1 MSTTEKAKGTI
12 VSRNGLIELLEK
24 RVVIGD
30 GAMGTM
36 LYEKGVFLNSCFE
49 ELNLS
54 KRQLIRQIHS
64 EYIDA
69 GVDFIETNT
78 FGANAFKLSKFGLAK
93 HVKRINTS
101 AVEIAKESAEDS
113 VMIAGSM
120 GPLGREDARYSRR
133 ALKEAG
139 KTFAEQA
146 RILTSAGVD
155 FLLLETF
162 SSSRE
167 LITAI
172 DSSTDVSDVPI
183 VAHLTID
190 ENHRT
195 LYGEKIEHVFP
206 DIADKNNVI
215 AVGLNCCV
223 GPAQMLSALNVIKEM
238 TDKPI
243 SVMPNAG
250 LPRRVED
257 RTLYMCTPEY
267 MAEYAKR
274 FFENGARIIGGC
286 CGTTPKHIK
295 QIAKAIT
302 AMSKSI
308 HPKKKKEPVIEIG
321 GEKQTLTPPKSLA
334 EKSTFGAKL
343 CSGQKVTT
351 IEITPP
357 LGTNV
362 EGIIEKA
369 KFCAQHGID
378 AINIPD
384 GPRASSRLSP
394 MVTALQIQQQANI
407 ETIVHYCCRDRNL
420 IAMQSD
426 LLGASVIGLKNILII
441 TGDPPKLGAY
451 PDSTGVF
458 DLDSIALTEVAAKL
472 NRGLDIGGNTFSPT
486 ADLAIAVGAN
496 PVAENIEREIDRF
509 KQKVE
514 AGAEFA
520 ITQPVFDEKM
530 LFDFLDSVKEFR
542 IPIIAGIWPF
552 TSYKNAEF
560 MANEVPGVVVPKKW
574 LEKMKKTT
582 TKEQGRAAGIEI
594 AKEMIETIKE
604 RVEGFAVSAPFGNVK
619 MALATLGK
627 ASIDTT

>member
-1 MSTTEKAKGTI
+1 MST
-12 VSRNGLIELLEK
+12 NGLIELLEK

-78 FGANAFKLSKFGLAK
+78 FGANAFKLAKFGLAERVE
-93 HVKRINTS
+93 HINTA
-101 AVEIAKESAEDS
+101 AVEIAKESAEGS
-113 VMIAGSM
+113 VMVAGSM
-120 GPLGREDARYSRR
+120 GPLGREVGPYSLT
-133 ALKEAG
+133 ASEEAA
-139 KTFAEQA
+139 KAFREQA
-146 RILTSAGVD
+146 RILTRAGVD

-162 SSSRE
+162 SSSQE
-167 LITAI
+167 LIIAI
-172 DSSTDVSDVPI
+172 DAAADVSDVPI

-190 ENHRT
+190 ENHQT
-195 LYGEKIEHVFP
+195 LYGERIEHVFP
-206 DIADKNNVI
+206 DIAGRDKVV

-223 GPAQMLSALNVIKEM
+223 GPAQMLSALNVIKGI
-238 TDKPI
+238 TNKPI
-243 SVMPNAG
+243 SIMPNAG
-250 LPRRVED
+250 LPRRMED

-308 HPKKKKEPVIEIG
+308 HPKKKKESVIEIG
-321 GEKQTLTPPKSLA
+321 GKKQTLTSPKRLA

-343 CSGQKVTT
+343 CSGHKVTT

-407 ETIVHYCCRDRNL
+407 ETILHYCCRDRNL

-496 PVAENIEREIDRF
+496 PVAENIEREIERF

-594 AKEMIETIKE
+594 AKEMIETIKD

-619 MALATLGK
+619 IALATLGK
-627 ASIDTT
+627 VPIDET

>member
-1 MSTTEKAKGTI
+1 MS
-12 VSRNGLIELLEK
+12 SDGLIELLEK

-54 KRQLIRQIHS
+54 KRHLIRQIHS

-78 FGANAFKLSKFGLAK
+78 FGANAFKLAKFGLAG
-93 HVKRINTS
+93 HVERINAA
-101 AVEIAKESAEDS
+101 AVEIAKESAGGS
-113 VMIAGSM
+113 VLIAGSI
-120 GPLGREDARYSRR
+120 GPLGREIGPHSLTASE
-133 ALKEAG
+133 EAG
-139 KTFAEQA
+139 KAFREQA
-146 RILTSAGVD
+146 RILTRAGVD

-172 DSSTDVSDVPI
+172 DAAADVSDVPI

-190 ENHRT
+190 ENHQT
-195 LYGEKIEHVFP
+195 LYGERLENVFP
-206 DIADKNNVI
+206 DIAGRDGVVV
-215 AVGLNCCV
+215 VGLNCCV

-274 FFENGARIIGGC
+274 FFEHGARIIGGC

-302 AMSKSI
+302 AMSRSI
-308 HPKKKKEPVIEIG
+308 HPQKKKETIIETEG
-321 GEKQTLTPPKSLA
+321 VKQTLAPPKRLA

-357 LGTNV
+357 LGTKI

-394 MVTALQIQQQANI
+394 MVTALRIQQQANI

-458 DLDSIALTEVAAKL
+458 DLDSIALTEVATKL
-472 NRGLDIGGNTFSPT
+472 NRGLDIGGNAFSPT

-509 KQKVE
+509 RLKVE

-520 ITQPVFDEKM
+520 ITQPVFDEKK
-530 LFDFLDSVKEFR
+530 LFDFLDSIRDFR

-552 TSYKNAEF
+552 TSFKNAEF
-560 MANEVPGVVVPKKW
+560 MANEVPGVVVPNKW

-582 TKEQGRAAGIEI
+582 TKEQGRMAGIEI
-594 AKEMIETIKE
+594 AREMIEMIKD

-619 MALATLGK
+619 MALATLDK